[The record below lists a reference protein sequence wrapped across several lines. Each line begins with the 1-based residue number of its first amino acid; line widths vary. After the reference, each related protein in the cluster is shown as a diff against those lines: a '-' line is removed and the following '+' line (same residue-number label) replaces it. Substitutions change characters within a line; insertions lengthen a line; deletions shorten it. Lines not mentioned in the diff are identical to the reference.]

1 MQVQKLVVIGD
12 PLKCWRC
19 KAPASVMLCRDE
31 GEERTLQIN
40 YCDTCWIG
48 ETRAYSPMVQ
58 RDEQSAVSA
67 AEHLIAGD
75 DEQKAGAKT

>member
-1 MQVQKLVVIGD
+1 MSVQHLTVIGD

-19 KAPASVMLCRDE
+19 KAPATVMLCRDE

-48 ETRAYSPMVQ
+48 ETRAYNPLVQ
-58 RDEQSAVSA
+58 RDEQSAVKA
-67 AEHLIAGD
+67 VETIIAGD
-75 DEQKAGAKT
+75 DDQKAGVKA